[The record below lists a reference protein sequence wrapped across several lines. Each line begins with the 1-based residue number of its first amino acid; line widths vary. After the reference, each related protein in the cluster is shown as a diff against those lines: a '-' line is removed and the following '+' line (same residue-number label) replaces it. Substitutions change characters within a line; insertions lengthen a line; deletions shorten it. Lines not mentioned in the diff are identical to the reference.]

1 MKKLVRFWKRPCKN
15 GQAFKYVLIWYDEL
29 GKERWQTLGHTD
41 GQKAQKQ
48 RVQKERE
55 LRMGLIEPETMKL
68 SQFQQD
74 CLVKTN
80 GQVREGT
87 LDEYGAT
94 MDQFI
99 EMVGDVDYRSI
110 RHEHGERFIQTCLKR
125 GNSPA
130 TANKKIG
137 SLKRIFQMAVQRRQ
151 LEDNPFRYVRK
162 LKVTP
167 RKIRV
172 FTDKEC
178 QRMIQATQRLYFY
191 MPLRWDILI
200 LTALGTGMRRGELLN
215 TTWQDIDFEKQLIHI
230 SPKEN
235 TKLTWPWQIKDTDRR
250 SLPLT
255 KEVMKLLREHQ
266 DTLPED
272 YPYVF
277 VPPARH
283 ARIQKLRQQGR
294 WTARQCT
301 CPVGNIREQ
310 FISIREKAR
319 IDHGTFHDLRRTCL
333 TNWLAQ
339 GLSEYE
345 VMILAGHASFDTTH
359 KFYLAVR
366 DDIMD
371 RARQASTQVMER
383 ISIANQL
390 QAVFVSPKEKFC
402 PS

>member
-1 MKKLVRFWKRPCKN
+1 
-15 GQAFKYVLIWYDEL
+15 
-29 GKERWQTLGHTD
+29 
-41 GQKAQKQ
+41 
-48 RVQKERE
+48 
-55 LRMGLIEPETMKL
+55 MKL
-68 SQFQQD
+68 SQFQED
-74 CLVKTN
+74 CLVKTS

-94 MDQFI
+94 MNQFI
-99 EMVGDVDYRSI
+99 DLVGDVDYRSI
-110 RHEHGERFIQTCLKR
+110 RHEHGERFIQACLKR
-125 GNSPA
+125 GNNPA

-137 SLKRIFQMAVQRRQ
+137 FLKRIFQMAVQRRQ
-151 LEDNPFRYVRK
+151 IEDNPFRYVRK
-162 LKVTP
+162 LKVAP

-172 FTDKEC
+172 FSDKEC
-178 QRMIQATQRLYFY
+178 QRMIEATQKLYFY

-200 LTALGTGMRRGELLN
+200 LAALSTGMRRGELLN
-215 TTWQDIDFEKQLIHI
+215 TTWHDIDFVKQLIHI
-230 SPKEN
+230 SPNEVSEMI
-235 TKLTWPWQIKDTDRR
+235 WPWQIKDTDRR

-255 KEVMKLLREHQ
+255 KELVQLLLEHQ
-266 DTLPED
+266 DTQPEG

-277 VPPARH
+277 VPTARH
-283 ARIQKLRQQGR
+283 ARIQKLRQQDR
-294 WTARQCT
+294 WTARQCS

-310 FISIREKAR
+310 FIYILEQAR

-383 ISIANQL
+383 ISIAYPL
-390 QAVFVSPKEKFC
+390 KVFAESAKKDFC
-402 PS
+402 PL